1 MPTYLAGL
9 TAVALISTPAAAAS
23 IEGLW
28 RNPSSSVIIDIS
40 QCGDS
45 LCGTVKWASA
55 KAQQD
60 ARKGTSQLIGEQLL
74 TNLEAKG
81 SSWRGKLFVPDQKM
95 RVNAKVQLVSDQVL
109 KVSGCAMG
117 KALCKSQLWTRTDG
131 PLPSQ
136 D

>member
-1 MPTYLAGL
+1 MRTFLAGSIL
-9 TAVALISTPAAAAS
+9 VALIPVPATAAT

-40 QCGDS
+40 ACGDA
-45 LCGTVKWASA
+45 LCGTVKWASE
-55 KAQQD
+55 KAQKD
-60 ARKGTSQLIGEQLL
+60 ARKGTDQLVGTQLL

-81 SSWRGKLFVPDQKM
+81 SAWRGKLFVPDQKM
-95 RVNAKVQLVSDQVL
+95 RVNAKLQLVSDQVL
-109 KVSGCAMG
+109 RVSGCAMG

-131 PLPSQ
+131 PVPAQ